1 MSKRHKRVPGPPRGN
16 ASSGVWLLIF
26 AVAAAAGA
34 ALWWTSRTPAA
45 STSKQTGSVTSSVS
59 TVSSNAVVSSND
71 DTNVPTM
78 EVATSVM
85 VTDVLEYGD
94 RVLTPAEAVQLV
106 DRQYKADDG
115 SGRTFAMLEAVGFTN
130 DTGKLQLS
138 MRLSSEEPGMAALV
152 FRPTGKVL
160 WKSRIVPRQGPPP
173 AEKQLTVMMDEED
186 GKQLLVDGSKNPT
199 SILQAAIHQS
209 PLVMKDHWP
218 NGAERTLTFIYSA
231 CGCPVKAKVRRVG
244 DKTVRTS
251 DTPVLFPDDPD
262 ALRVIN
268 SLMGW

>member
-1 MSKRHKRVPGPPRGN
+1 MSKRHKRVPGSPQGK
-16 ASSGVWLLIF
+16 ASSGVWLLVF
-26 AVAAAAGA
+26 GVVAAAIAG
-34 ALWWTSRTPAA
+34 LWWTSRPPSTPAA
-45 STSKQTGSVTSSVS
+45 KGTGSTSNIVSGVTSNVL
-59 TVSSNAVVSSND
+59 ASND

-106 DRQYKADDG
+106 ERQHKPDDG

-138 MRLSSEEPGMAALV
+138 MRLSSEEPGLAALV

-186 GKQLLVDGSKNPT
+186 GKQLLVDGSKSPT
-199 SILQAAIHQS
+199 SILEAAIHQS
-209 PLVMKDHWP
+209 PLLMKDHWP
-218 NGAERTLTFIYSA
+218 NGAERTVTFIYSA
-231 CGCPVKAKVRRVG
+231 CGCPVKVKVRRIG

-268 SLMGW
+268 SLMSW